1 MVTLSKIY
9 TRGGDQGKTSLG
21 SGERVFKSDLRVAT
35 YGAVDEANAALGLA
49 LLYCEDGDMNGYLIT
64 IQNQLFD
71 VGAEL
76 CMDPQKNA
84 DKHHISAF
92 DESDIQKI
100 ESLIDFYN
108 QDLPPLKSFVLPGGT
123 FFAAHLHVART
134 LVRKAEREL
143 VALCLAENCQHDFI
157 LQYLNRLSD
166 LLFVLSRYENC
177 QHETEMLWVP
187 KLKRLQ

>member
-1 MVTLSKIY
+1 MVTLTKIY

-21 SGERVFKSDLRVAT
+21 SGERVLKSDLRVGT
-35 YGAVDEANAALGLA
+35 YGSVDEANSALGLA
-49 LLYCEDGDMNGYLIT
+49 LLYCEDEELKKHLIT

-84 DKHHISAF
+84 TKYHISAF
-92 DESDIQKI
+92 DAADILKV
-100 ESLIDFYN
+100 ESLIDSYN
-108 QDLPPLKSFVLPGGT
+108 QNLPPLKSFVLPGGT
-123 FFAAHLHVART
+123 FFAAHLHMTRT

-143 VALCLAENCQHDFI
+143 VALCFAENCQHDFI

-177 QHETEMLWVP
+177 RHETEILWVP
-187 KLKRLQ
+187 KLKRF